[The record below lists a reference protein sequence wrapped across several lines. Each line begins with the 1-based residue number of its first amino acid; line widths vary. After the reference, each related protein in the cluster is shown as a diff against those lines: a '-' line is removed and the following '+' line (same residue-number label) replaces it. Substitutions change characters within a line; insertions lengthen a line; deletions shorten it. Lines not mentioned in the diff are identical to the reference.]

1 MGVLLPD
8 YQVTGNQTRV
18 IVVRHSFRF
27 DFRHVTWD
35 DFPQV
40 GNIWLYNT
48 TNKVEYDIS
57 KLFLNEK
64 MKEILIY
71 VFYIFH
77 EICLPAYN

>member
-27 DFRHVTWD
+27 DFRHVTRD

-40 GNIWLYNT
+40 GNI
-48 TNKVEYDIS
+48 
-57 KLFLNEK
+57 
-64 MKEILIY
+64 
-71 VFYIFH
+71 
-77 EICLPAYN
+77 